1 MFERLDEIE
10 RTYEDVERQLADP
23 EVLAD
28 QARLVELS
36 RRHAEL
42 GEVVRAY
49 RAWRSAGE
57 DLDTARQL
65 LREERSADGRALLDE
80 EIADAQARQAAL
92 EAQLRRALVPK
103 DPNDDKDVIVEVRA
117 GTGGDEAALFASDLY
132 RMYTRWAE
140 QHGYKVEVLSQ
151 SESDLE
157 GVKEVVFAVKGK
169 GAWSRLKYEAGVH
182 RVQRVPVTESQGRIH
197 TSAAGVNVLPE
208 ADPVEVTV
216 DPNDLK
222 IDVYRSTGPGGQSV
236 NTTDSAVR
244 ITHLPSGIVVAMQD
258 EKSQIQNREKAMRVL
273 RARLLDRAI
282 SEQQAQLAAERRSQ
296 VRSLDRSE
304 RVRTY
309 NFPQDRVT
317 DHRIGLS
324 VGDLPGVLERR
335 RPRPDH
341 RRAGRQGRRDRPGR
355 RRGRGVT
362 AAPSGPHRPARAA
375 RLGDPRAGRRRLRLG
390 RRPRPTGCWRRPPT
404 RPRCGR
410 WWPGGRRG
418 SRSST

>member
-10 RTYEDVERQLADP
+10 RTYDEVERQLADP
-23 EVLAD
+23 EVIAD
-28 QARLVELS
+28 QARLIELS

-57 DLDTARQL
+57 DLVAARQL
-65 LREERSADGRALLDE
+65 QREERSADGRTLLEE
-80 EIADAQARQAAL
+80 EIADAQARQATL
-92 EAQLRRALVPK
+92 EERLRRALVPK

-117 GTGGDEAALFASDLY
+117 GTGGDEAALFAGDLH

-140 QHGYKVEVLSQ
+140 QHGFKVEVLSQ
-151 SESDLE
+151 SASDLE
-157 GVKEVVFAVKGK
+157 GVKEAVFAVKGR

-208 ADPVEVTV
+208 ADPVEITI

-244 ITHLPSGIVVAMQD
+244 ITHLPSGIVVSMQD

-304 RVRTY
+304 RIRTY

-324 VGDLPGVLERR
+324 VGDLPGVLE
-335 RPRPDH
+335 
-341 RRAGRQGRRDRPGR
+341 
-355 RRGRGVT
+355 GRGLD
-362 AAPSGPHRPARAA
+362 RIIDELAA
-375 RLGDPRAGRRRLRLG
+375 RDAESALAAAGA
-390 RRPRPTGCWRRPPT
+390 TA
-404 RPRCGR
+404 
-410 WWPGGRRG
+410 
-418 SRSST
+418 

>member
-10 RTYEDVERQLADP
+10 RTYDEVERQLADP
-23 EVLAD
+23 EVIAD
-28 QARLVELS
+28 QTRLIELS
-36 RRHAEL
+36 RRHGEL

-57 DLDTARQL
+57 DLATARQL
-65 LREERSADGRALLDE
+65 QREERSADGRVLLEE
-80 EIADAQARQAAL
+80 EIADAQARQATL
-92 EAQLRRALVPK
+92 EERLRRALVPK

-117 GTGGDEAALFASDLY
+117 GTGGDEAALFASDLH

-140 QHGYKVEVLSQ
+140 QHGFKVEVLSQ
-151 SESDLE
+151 SASDLE
-157 GVKEVVFAVKGK
+157 GVKEAVFAVKGR

-216 DPNDLK
+216 DQNDLK

-273 RARLLDRAI
+273 RARLLERAI

-324 VGDLPGVLERR
+324 VGDLPGVLE
-335 RPRPDH
+335 
-341 RRAGRQGRRDRPGR
+341 
-355 RRGRGVT
+355 GRGLD
-362 AAPSGPHRPARAA
+362 RIIDELAA
-375 RLGDPRAGRRRLRLG
+375 RDAESALAAAEA
-390 RRPRPTGCWRRPPT
+390 TA
-404 RPRCGR
+404 
-410 WWPGGRRG
+410 
-418 SRSST
+418 

>member
-28 QARLVELS
+28 QARLIELS

-42 GEVVRAY
+42 GEVVRTY

-57 DLDTARQL
+57 DLTAAREL
-65 LREERSADGRALLDE
+65 LREERSADGRSMLDE
-80 EIADAQARQAAL
+80 ELADAQARQAAL
-92 EAQLRRALVPK
+92 EEQLRRALVPK

-117 GTGGDEAALFASDLY
+117 GTGGDEAALFAGDLY
-132 RMYTRWAE
+132 RMYSRWAE

-151 SESDLE
+151 SASDLE

-273 RARLLDRAI
+273 RARLLERAI
-282 SEQQAQLAAERRSQ
+282 STQQAQLAAERRSQ

-324 VGDLPGVLERR
+324 VGDLPGVLE
-335 RPRPDH
+335 
-341 RRAGRQGRRDRPGR
+341 
-355 RRGRGVT
+355 GRGLDRIIEELAT
-362 AAPSGPHRPARAA
+362 RDAQEALGEGAEGAA
-375 RLGDPRAGRRRLRLG
+375 
-390 RRPRPTGCWRRPPT
+390 
-404 RPRCGR
+404 
-410 WWPGGRRG
+410 
-418 SRSST
+418 

>member
-10 RTYEDVERQLADP
+10 RTYDEVERQLADP
-23 EVLAD
+23 EVIAD
-28 QARLVELS
+28 QARLIELS

-57 DLDTARQL
+57 DLATARQL
-65 LREERSADGRALLDE
+65 QREERSADGRVLLEE
-80 EIADAQARQAAL
+80 EIADAQARQATL
-92 EAQLRRALVPK
+92 EERLRRALVPK

-117 GTGGDEAALFASDLY
+117 GTGGDEAALFASDLH

-140 QHGYKVEVLSQ
+140 QHGFKVEVLSQ
-151 SESDLE
+151 SASDLE
-157 GVKEVVFAVKGK
+157 GVKEAVFAVKGR

-208 ADPVEVTV
+208 ADPVEITI

-244 ITHLPSGIVVAMQD
+244 ITHLPSGIVVSMQD

-304 RVRTY
+304 RIRTY

-324 VGDLPGVLERR
+324 VGDLPGVLE
-335 RPRPDH
+335 
-341 RRAGRQGRRDRPGR
+341 
-355 RRGRGVT
+355 GRGLD
-362 AAPSGPHRPARAA
+362 RIIDELAA
-375 RLGDPRAGRRRLRLG
+375 RDAESALAAAEA
-390 RRPRPTGCWRRPPT
+390 TA
-404 RPRCGR
+404 
-410 WWPGGRRG
+410 
-418 SRSST
+418 

>member
-1 MFERLDEIE
+1 VFERLDEIE
-10 RTYEDVERQLADP
+10 RTYGDIERQLADP

-36 RRHAEL
+36 KRLAEL

-49 RAWRSAGE
+49 RAWRAARD

-65 LREERSADGRALLDE
+65 HREERSADGRALLDE
-80 EIADAQARQAAL
+80 EIASAQTRLAEL
-92 EAQLRRALVPK
+92 DGQLRRALVPK

-117 GTGGDEAALFASDLY
+117 GTGGDEAALFAGDLY

-140 QHGYKVEVLSQ
+140 QHGYRVEVLSQ
-151 SESDLE
+151 SASDLE
-157 GVKEVVFAVKGK
+157 GFKEVVFAVKGK

-208 ADPVEVTV
+208 ADPVEVTI
-216 DPNDLK
+216 DQNDLK
-222 IDVYRSTGPGGQSV
+222 VDVYRSTGPGGQSV

-244 ITHLPSGIVVAMQD
+244 VTHLPTGIVVAMQD

-273 RARLLDRAI
+273 RARLLERAV

-324 VGDLPGVLERR
+324 VGDLPGVLE
-335 RPRPDH
+335 
-341 RRAGRQGRRDRPGR
+341 
-355 RRGRGVT
+355 GRGLD
-362 AAPSGPHRPARAA
+362 RIIDELAA
-375 RLGDPRAGRRRLRLG
+375 RDAEQALAAESAEAPA
-390 RRPRPTGCWRRPPT
+390 
-404 RPRCGR
+404 
-410 WWPGGRRG
+410 
-418 SRSST
+418 

>member
-10 RTYEDVERQLADP
+10 RTYQDVERQLADP
-23 EVLAD
+23 EVIAD

-42 GEVVRAY
+42 GGVVRTY

-57 DLDTARQL
+57 DLATAREL
-65 LREERSADGRALLDE
+65 LREERSSDGRALLE
-80 EIADAQARQAAL
+80 QEIAAAQASQASL
-92 EAQLRRALVPK
+92 DEQLRRALVPK

-140 QHGYKVEVLSQ
+140 QHGYKHEVLSQ
-151 SESDLE
+151 SASDLE
-157 GVKEVVFAVKGK
+157 GVKEVVFAVKGR

-216 DPNDLK
+216 DSGDLK
-222 IDVYRSTGPGGQSV
+222 VDVYRSTGPGGQSV

-244 ITHLPSGIVVAMQD
+244 VTHLPTGIVVAMQD

-273 RARLLDRAI
+273 RARLLERAV

-324 VGDLPGVLERR
+324 VGDLPGVLN
-335 RPRPDH
+335 
-341 RRAGRQGRRDRPGR
+341 GTGLDRIIDEL
-355 RRGRGVT
+355 
-362 AAPSGPHRPARAA
+362 AA
-375 RLGDPRAGRRRLRLG
+375 RDAEAALAAAEA
-390 RRPRPTGCWRRPPT
+390 TA
-404 RPRCGR
+404 
-410 WWPGGRRG
+410 
-418 SRSST
+418 

>member
-1 MFERLDEIE
+1 
-10 RTYEDVERQLADP
+10 
-23 EVLAD
+23 
-28 QARLVELS
+28 
-36 RRHAEL
+36 
-42 GEVVRAY
+42 VVRAY

-57 DLDTARQL
+57 DLVAARQL
-65 LREERSADGRALLDE
+65 QREERSADGRTLLEE
-80 EIADAQARQAAL
+80 EIADAQARQATL
-92 EAQLRRALVPK
+92 EERLRRALVPK

-117 GTGGDEAALFASDLY
+117 GTGGDEAALFAGDLH

-140 QHGYKVEVLSQ
+140 QHGFKVEVLSQ
-151 SESDLE
+151 SASDLE
-157 GVKEVVFAVKGK
+157 GVKEAVFAVKGR

-208 ADPVEVTV
+208 ADPVEITI

-244 ITHLPSGIVVAMQD
+244 ITHLPSGIVVSMQD

-304 RVRTY
+304 RIRTY

-324 VGDLPGVLERR
+324 VGDLPGVLE
-335 RPRPDH
+335 
-341 RRAGRQGRRDRPGR
+341 
-355 RRGRGVT
+355 GRGLD
-362 AAPSGPHRPARAA
+362 RIIDELAA
-375 RLGDPRAGRRRLRLG
+375 RDAESALAAAEA
-390 RRPRPTGCWRRPPT
+390 TA
-404 RPRCGR
+404 
-410 WWPGGRRG
+410 
-418 SRSST
+418 

>member
-23 EVLAD
+23 EVIAD
-28 QARLVELS
+28 QTRLIELS

-42 GEVVRAY
+42 AEVVRTY
-49 RAWRSAGE
+49 RAWRQAGE
-57 DLDTARQL
+57 DLATARQL
-65 LREERSADGRALLDE
+65 LREERSPDGRALLEE
-80 EIADAQARQAAL
+80 EITDAQARQAAL
-92 EAQLRRALVPK
+92 AEQLRRALVPK

-117 GTGGDEAALFASDLY
+117 GTGGDEAALFAGDLY
-132 RMYTRWAE
+132 RMYFRWAE

-151 SESDLE
+151 SASNLDAS
-157 GVKEVVFAVKGK
+157 VKEVVFAVKGR

-304 RVRTY
+304 RIRTY

-324 VGDLPGVLERR
+324 VGDLPGVLN
-335 RPRPDH
+335 
-341 RRAGRQGRRDRPGR
+341 GGGLDRIIDEL
-355 RRGRGVT
+355 
-362 AAPSGPHRPARAA
+362 AA
-375 RLGDPRAGRRRLRLG
+375 RDAETALAAAEA
-390 RRPRPTGCWRRPPT
+390 TA
-404 RPRCGR
+404 
-410 WWPGGRRG
+410 
-418 SRSST
+418 

>member
-10 RTYEDVERQLADP
+10 RTYDEVERQLADP
-23 EVLAD
+23 EVIAD
-28 QARLVELS
+28 QARLIELS

-57 DLDTARQL
+57 DLATARQL
-65 LREERSADGRALLDE
+65 QREERSADGRVLLEE
-80 EIADAQARQAAL
+80 EIADAQARQATL
-92 EAQLRRALVPK
+92 EERLRRALVPK

-140 QHGYKVEVLSQ
+140 QHGFKVEELSQ
-151 SESDLE
+151 SASDLE
-157 GVKEVVFAVKGK
+157 GVKEAVFAVKGR

-208 ADPVEVTV
+208 ADPVEITI

-244 ITHLPSGIVVAMQD
+244 ITHLPSGIVVSMQD

-282 SEQQAQLAAERRSQ
+282 SEQQAQLTAERRSQ

-304 RVRTY
+304 RIRTY

-324 VGDLPGVLERR
+324 VGDLPGVLE
-335 RPRPDH
+335 
-341 RRAGRQGRRDRPGR
+341 
-355 RRGRGVT
+355 GRGLD
-362 AAPSGPHRPARAA
+362 RIIDELAA
-375 RLGDPRAGRRRLRLG
+375 RDAESALAAAEA
-390 RRPRPTGCWRRPPT
+390 TA
-404 RPRCGR
+404 
-410 WWPGGRRG
+410 
-418 SRSST
+418 

>member
-1 MFERLDEIE
+1 VFERLDEIE
-10 RTYEDVERQLADP
+10 RTYRDVEQQLADP

-36 RRHAEL
+36 KRLAEL

-49 RAWRSAGE
+49 RAWRAARE

-65 LREERSADGRALLDE
+65 QREERSADGRALLDE
-80 EIADAQARQAAL
+80 EIASGQTLLAEL
-92 EAQLRRALVPK
+92 EGQLRLALVPK

-117 GTGGDEAALFASDLY
+117 GTGGDEAALFAGELY

-151 SESDLE
+151 SASNQE
-157 GVKEVVFAVKGK
+157 GSFKEAVFAVKGR

-208 ADPVEVTV
+208 ADPVEVTI
-216 DPNDLK
+216 DPSDLK
-222 IDVYRSTGPGGQSV
+222 VDVYRSTGPGGQSV

-244 ITHLPSGIVVAMQD
+244 VTHLPTGIVVAMQD
-258 EKSQIQNREKAMRVL
+258 EKSQLQNREKALRVL
-273 RARLLDRAI
+273 RARLLERAV

-309 NFPQDRVT
+309 NYPQDRVT

-324 VGDLPGVLERR
+324 VGDLPGVLE
-335 RPRPDH
+335 
-341 RRAGRQGRRDRPGR
+341 
-355 RRGRGVT
+355 GRGLDRIVDEL
-362 AAPSGPHRPARAA
+362 AA
-375 RLGDPRAGRRRLRLG
+375 RDAEQALAAEAPA
-390 RRPRPTGCWRRPPT
+390 
-404 RPRCGR
+404 
-410 WWPGGRRG
+410 
-418 SRSST
+418 

>member
-23 EVLAD
+23 GVLAD

-49 RAWRSAGE
+49 RAWRSAGD
-57 DLDTARQL
+57 DLATARQL

-80 EIADAQARQAAL
+80 EVADALARQAAL
-92 EAQLRRALVPK
+92 DAQLRRALVPK
-103 DPNDDKDVIVEVRA
+103 DPNDDKDVIRA

-132 RMYTRWAE
+132 RMYFRWAE

-151 SESDLE
+151 SDSDLE
-157 GVKEVVFAVKGK
+157 GVKEVVFAVKGR

-273 RARLLDRAI
+273 RARLLERAI

-324 VGDLPGVLERR
+324 VGDLPGVLE
-335 RPRPDH
+335 
-341 RRAGRQGRRDRPGR
+341 
-355 RRGRGVT
+355 GRGLDRIVDELAT
-362 AAPSGPHRPARAA
+362 RDAQEA
-375 RLGDPRAGRRRLRLG
+375 LGEGDA
-390 RRPRPTGCWRRPPT
+390 
-404 RPRCGR
+404 
-410 WWPGGRRG
+410 
-418 SRSST
+418 

>member
-1 MFERLDEIE
+1 VFERLDEIE
-10 RTYEDVERQLADP
+10 RSYGDIERQLADP
-23 EVLAD
+23 DVIAD
-28 QARLVELS
+28 QARLIELS
-36 RRHAEL
+36 KRLAEL

-49 RAWRSAGE
+49 RAWRATRD

-65 LREERSADGRALLDE
+65 LREERSAEGRALWDE
-80 EIADAQARQAAL
+80 EIASAQAQLAEL
-92 EAQLRRALVPK
+92 DAQLRRALIPK

-117 GTGGDEAALFASDLY
+117 GTGGDEAALFAGDLY

-151 SESDLE
+151 SASNLDAS
-157 GVKEVVFAVKGK
+157 VKEVVFAVKGR

-182 RVQRVPVTESQGRIH
+182 RVQRVPV
-197 TSAAGVNVLPE
+197 LPE
-208 ADPVEVTV
+208 ADPVEVTI
-216 DPNDLK
+216 DQNDLK

-244 ITHLPSGIVVAMQD
+244 VTHLPTGIVVAMQD

-273 RARLLDRAI
+273 RARLLERAV

-324 VGDLPGVLERR
+324 VGDLPGVLE
-335 RPRPDH
+335 
-341 RRAGRQGRRDRPGR
+341 
-355 RRGRGVT
+355 GRGLD
-362 AAPSGPHRPARAA
+362 RIIDELAA
-375 RLGDPRAGRRRLRLG
+375 RDAEQALAAAGAEA
-390 RRPRPTGCWRRPPT
+390 PA
-404 RPRCGR
+404 
-410 WWPGGRRG
+410 
-418 SRSST
+418 

>member
-10 RTYEDVERQLADP
+10 RTYDEVERQLADP
-23 EVLAD
+23 EVIAD
-28 QARLVELS
+28 QARLIELS

-57 DLDTARQL
+57 DLATARQL
-65 LREERSADGRALLDE
+65 QREERSADGRVLLEE
-80 EIADAQARQAAL
+80 EIADAQARQATL
-92 EAQLRRALVPK
+92 EERLRRALVPK

-117 GTGGDEAALFASDLY
+117 GTGGDEAALFAFDLY

-140 QHGYKVEVLSQ
+140 QHGFKVEVLSQ
-151 SESDLE
+151 SASDLE
-157 GVKEVVFAVKGK
+157 GVKEAVFAVKGR

-208 ADPVEVTV
+208 ADPVEITI

-244 ITHLPSGIVVAMQD
+244 ITHLPSGIVVSMQD

-304 RVRTY
+304 RIRTY

-324 VGDLPGVLERR
+324 VGDLPGVLE
-335 RPRPDH
+335 
-341 RRAGRQGRRDRPGR
+341 
-355 RRGRGVT
+355 GRGLD
-362 AAPSGPHRPARAA
+362 RIIDELAA
-375 RLGDPRAGRRRLRLG
+375 RDAESALAAAEA
-390 RRPRPTGCWRRPPT
+390 TA
-404 RPRCGR
+404 
-410 WWPGGRRG
+410 
-418 SRSST
+418 

>member
-1 MFERLDEIE
+1 VFERLDEIE
-10 RTYEDVERQLADP
+10 RTYRDIERQLTDP

-28 QARLVELS
+28 QARVVELS
-36 RRHAEL
+36 KRLAEL

-49 RAWRSAGE
+49 RAWRAARD
-57 DLDTARQL
+57 DLDTGRQL
-65 LREERSADGRALLDE
+65 YREERSADGRALLDE
-80 EIADAQARQAAL
+80 EIASAQARLAEL
-92 EAQLRRALVPK
+92 EGQLRLALVPK

-117 GTGGDEAALFASDLY
+117 GTGGDEAALFAGDLH

-140 QHGYKVEVLSQ
+140 QHGYKVEDLSQ
-151 SESDLE
+151 SASSLE
-157 GVKEVVFAVKGK
+157 GFKEVVFAVKGK

-208 ADPVEVTV
+208 ADPVEVNV
-216 DPNDLK
+216 DPGDLK
-222 IDVYRSTGPGGQSV
+222 VDVYRSTGPGGQSV

-244 ITHLPSGIVVAMQD
+244 ITHLPTGIVVAMQD
-258 EKSQIQNREKAMRVL
+258 EKSQIQNREKALRVL
-273 RARLLDRAI
+273 RARLLERAV

-324 VGDLPGVLERR
+324 VGDLPGVLE
-335 RPRPDH
+335 
-341 RRAGRQGRRDRPGR
+341 
-355 RRGRGVT
+355 GRGLD
-362 AAPSGPHRPARAA
+362 RIIDELAA
-375 RLGDPRAGRRRLRLG
+375 RDAEQALAAESAEAPA
-390 RRPRPTGCWRRPPT
+390 
-404 RPRCGR
+404 
-410 WWPGGRRG
+410 
-418 SRSST
+418 

>member
-10 RTYEDVERQLADP
+10 RTYDEVERQLADP
-23 EVLAD
+23 EVIAD
-28 QARLVELS
+28 QARLIELS

-57 DLDTARQL
+57 DLATARQL
-65 LREERSADGRALLDE
+65 QREERSAEGRVLLEE
-80 EIADAQARQAAL
+80 EIADAQARQATL
-92 EAQLRRALVPK
+92 EERLRRALVPK

-140 QHGYKVEVLSQ
+140 QHGFKVEELSQ
-151 SESDLE
+151 SASDLE
-157 GVKEVVFAVKGK
+157 GVKEAVFAVKGR

-208 ADPVEVTV
+208 ADPVEITI

-244 ITHLPSGIVVAMQD
+244 ITHLPSGIVVSMQD

-304 RVRTY
+304 RIRTY

-324 VGDLPGVLERR
+324 VGDLPGVLE
-335 RPRPDH
+335 
-341 RRAGRQGRRDRPGR
+341 
-355 RRGRGVT
+355 GRGLD
-362 AAPSGPHRPARAA
+362 RIIDELAA
-375 RLGDPRAGRRRLRLG
+375 RDAESALAAAEA
-390 RRPRPTGCWRRPPT
+390 TA
-404 RPRCGR
+404 
-410 WWPGGRRG
+410 
-418 SRSST
+418 

>member
-10 RTYEDVERQLADP
+10 RTYDEVEHQLADP
-23 EVLAD
+23 EVIAD
-28 QARLVELS
+28 QARLIELS

-57 DLDTARQL
+57 DLATARQL
-65 LREERSADGRALLDE
+65 QREERSADGRVLLEE
-80 EIADAQARQAAL
+80 EIADAQARQATL
-92 EAQLRRALVPK
+92 EERLRRALVPK

-140 QHGYKVEVLSQ
+140 QHGFKVEVLSQ
-151 SESDLE
+151 SASDLE
-157 GVKEVVFAVKGK
+157 GVKEAVFAVKGR

-208 ADPVEVTV
+208 ADPVEITI

-244 ITHLPSGIVVAMQD
+244 ITHLPSGIVVSMQD

-282 SEQQAQLAAERRSQ
+282 SEQQAQLTAERRSQ

-304 RVRTY
+304 RIRTY

-324 VGDLPGVLERR
+324 VGDLPGVLE
-335 RPRPDH
+335 
-341 RRAGRQGRRDRPGR
+341 
-355 RRGRGVT
+355 GRGLD
-362 AAPSGPHRPARAA
+362 RIIDELAA
-375 RLGDPRAGRRRLRLG
+375 RDAESALAAAEA
-390 RRPRPTGCWRRPPT
+390 TA
-404 RPRCGR
+404 
-410 WWPGGRRG
+410 
-418 SRSST
+418 